1 MSEKMKHCADCKI
14 DLPDEYS
21 FCLQCGGV
29 LTEVA
34 PALRVDATCGSC
46 GAEMKP
52 GWSHCQ
58 QCGSGSGVE
67 DDEQTVFARS
77 SGVVG
82 VASPPHRINFPVAA
96 DQHLNP
102 NEAGRSRR
110 SARLGLILG
119 LTGVVA
125 VLLLGMGV
133 VGYYFWFSNAALE
146 KELDAAIT
154 RGDLCKPE
162 VGSAYDL
169 YNKLK
174 AKGADA
180 NTLARYRDR
189 LLPLLTT
196 QPLKM
201 LADFAVPTNKEPA
214 LTDWQDALKP
224 MTWAGELKPDGGTLP
239 ARAKYIEGRIAYLSN
254 KKEDAVA
261 LWTRASDLDGQ
272 WSVPPNGIGVL
283 YSERKQYQTARQFI
297 FEAIRREPAWA
308 VPYNNAGTTFVLER
322 NDDDAEAYYQQ
333 AVERAPTW
341 ARPHAWLGD
350 IAMRRG
356 DYDRAVSEYEATLN
370 LAVPGNT
377 TLKLNEIR
385 KRLELARKKSQ
396 EPGDENEESN

>member
-1 MSEKMKHCADCKI
+1 MSGKMKHCADCKI
-14 DLPDEYS
+14 ELPEEYS
-21 FCLQCGGV
+21 FCLNCGGV
-29 LTEVA
+29 LTADAQPMKVE
-34 PALRVDATCGSC
+34 ATCGSC

-58 QCGSGSGVE
+58 ECGSGVD
-67 DDEQTVFARS
+67 DDEQTVFARTT
-77 SGVVG
+77 GVVG
-82 VASPPHRINFPVAA
+82 AASLNQRVNVPLTANQHYIN
-96 DQHLNP
+96 
-102 NEAGRSRR
+102 ESGRSKR
-110 SARLGLILG
+110 ANRLGLILVLAG
-119 LTGVVA
+119 AVAVLLAGTGVVA
-125 VLLLGMGV
+125 
-133 VGYYFWFSNAALE
+133 YYFWFSNAALE

-154 RGDLCKPE
+154 RGELFKPE
-162 VGSAYDL
+162 GTSAYDL

-174 AKGADA
+174 AKGANA

-214 LTDWQDALKP
+214 LTEWQDALKP
-224 MTWAGELKPDGGTLP
+224 MTWAGELKPDDGTLP
-239 ARAKYIEGRIAYLSN
+239 GRARYIEGRVAYLSN
-254 KKEDAVA
+254 QKDDALA
-261 LWTRASDLDGQ
+261 LWTRASDLDKQ
-272 WSVPPNGIGVL
+272 WAVPANGLGVL
-283 YSERKQYQTARQFI
+283 YSERQQYAAARQFI
-297 FEAIRREPAWA
+297 FEAIRREPGWA
-308 VPYNNAGTTFVLER
+308 VPYNNAGTSFVLEK
-322 NDDDAEAYYQQ
+322 NDDDAEHYYEQ

-356 DYDRAVSEYEATLN
+356 DYDRAVSEYEATLS

-396 EPGDENEESN
+396 EPGDEDEEQ